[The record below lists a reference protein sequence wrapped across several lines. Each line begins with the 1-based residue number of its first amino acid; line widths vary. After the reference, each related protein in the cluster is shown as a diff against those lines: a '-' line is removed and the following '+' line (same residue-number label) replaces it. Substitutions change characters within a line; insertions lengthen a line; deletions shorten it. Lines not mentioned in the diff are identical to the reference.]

1 MKNFNSKLLNIKP
14 LRHMQLLSFILITMI
29 GASCQRFYE
38 EPIEVPVDS
47 LENGIPDMPIYVFT
61 STYAQ
66 WNINM
71 MEASDVDFRDIKIM
85 VKTDLV
91 NPATPNV
98 IDYQLL
104 EDKLDEKFP
113 VNSNDVLCLDL
124 ENKFYNDLKGN
135 NLTRYPSVS
144 EEVYQEAIDVY
155 VELITFVKQKRP
167 HLTVGV
173 YGMPFKLFDISEK
186 EEGSDGKLDPI
197 LEVADVIFNSVY
209 IPYPAAFTSKEAN
222 FLFLKNNLDLALN
235 YGSRLNKPVIPFF
248 WYLVFSPDEHKEL
261 RNELLPRQEVYDYMN
276 YIKNYESSGTKVSGL
291 IWWDSQT
298 PYYKNNYL
306 IKKNFL
312 PEEDRAID
320 SSRNMV
326 FRYYF
331 PLADN

>member
-1 MKNFNSKLLNIKP
+1 
-14 LRHMQLLSFILITMI
+14 TMI

-144 EEVYQEAIDVY
+144 EE
-155 VELITFVKQKRP
+155 
-167 HLTVGV
+167 
-173 YGMPFKLFDISEK
+173 
-186 EEGSDGKLDPI
+186 
-197 LEVADVIFNSVY
+197 
-209 IPYPAAFTSKEAN
+209 
-222 FLFLKNNLDLALN
+222 
-235 YGSRLNKPVIPFF
+235 
-248 WYLVFSPDEHKEL
+248 
-261 RNELLPRQEVYDYMN
+261 
-276 YIKNYESSGTKVSGL
+276 
-291 IWWDSQT
+291 
-298 PYYKNNYL
+298 
-306 IKKNFL
+306 
-312 PEEDRAID
+312 
-320 SSRNMV
+320 
-326 FRYYF
+326 
-331 PLADN
+331 